1 MTLLIGLAG
10 KAEHGKNAAANIIK
24 EWVENNG
31 GTAGI
36 FEISALILQECVDLG
51 LLPVG
56 SVRNQ
61 QDLAQNKILVDHGTN
76 RRSEDPNYWV
86 TGKGG
91 IVPVMLNSGLDVA
104 VCPNIR
110 FPQEGDAIKKAG
122 GYVWRVNRLNEDG
135 SPFVSTTRDPNHAC
149 ETALDR
155 WNADFYLYN
164 MTGHGHLLEDL
175 VVTLFEYVVELR
187 AYKDG
192 VSTFPGSTG
201 RH

>member
-10 KAEHGKNAAANIIK
+10 KAEHGKNAAANIIT
-24 EWVENNG
+24 EWVRKQG
-31 GTAGI
+31 GTCGI
-36 FEISALILQECVDLG
+36 FEISALILAECISLG
-51 LLPVG
+51 LLPQG

-61 QDLAQNKILVDHGTN
+61 QDLVQNKVLVDHGTN
-76 RRSEDPNYWV
+76 QRAQDPGYWV
-86 TGKGG
+86 TGKNG

-104 VCPNIR
+104 ICPNIR

-155 WNADFYLYN
+155 YNADFYLYN
-164 MTGHGHLLEDL
+164 MTGHGTLLEDL

-187 AYKDG
+187 SYKDG
-192 VSTFPGSTG
+192 KQLFQGDTNV
-201 RH
+201 